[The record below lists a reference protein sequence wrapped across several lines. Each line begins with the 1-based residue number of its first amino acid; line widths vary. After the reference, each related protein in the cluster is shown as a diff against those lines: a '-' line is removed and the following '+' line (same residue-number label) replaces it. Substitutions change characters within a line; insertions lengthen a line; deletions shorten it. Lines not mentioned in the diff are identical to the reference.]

1 VGSSKRK
8 IISEEIIES
17 VEDMHESSAPDRAK
31 KIARISYGINTK
43 ADNQVFIYVI
53 CFKFFNSALDVT
65 GTGEMCSVY
74 STSHTIRVIKS
85 RR

>member
-31 KIARISYGINTK
+31 KIARISYGVNTKK
-43 ADNQVFIYVI
+43 ADNQVFIYVV
-53 CFKFFNSALDVT
+53 CF
-65 GTGEMCSVY
+65 
-74 STSHTIRVIKS
+74 
-85 RR
+85 